1 MDSQPSKA
9 CSTTSTINIMSN
21 YTYAFENL
29 AVWKTN
35 RAFTK
40 KLYFK
45 TKSFPK
51 EELFGIT
58 SQIRRATI
66 SISCNLAEGSARKS
80 TKEQNRFYEIA
91 YGSAVE
97 VVNLLIL
104 SNDLGFLNDEGYAD
118 LRNDL
123 GKITYLI
130 NRLSGGNK

>member
-1 MDSQPSKA
+1 MG
-9 CSTTSTINIMSN
+9 I

-35 RAFTK
+35 RVFTK

-45 TKSFPK
+45 TKAFPK

-80 TKEQNRFYEIA
+80 RQEQSRYYEIA

-104 SNDLGFLNDEGYAD
+104 SNDLELLSNEDYSE
-118 LRNDL
+118 LRSDIE
-123 GKITYLI
+123 KVTYQI
-130 NRLSGGNK
+130 NRLYGGNSKEG

>member
-1 MDSQPSKA
+1 
-9 CSTTSTINIMSN
+9 MSN

-35 RAFTK
+35 RIFTK

-66 SISCNLAEGSARKS
+66 SISCNLAEGSAKKS
-80 TKEQNRFYEIA
+80 PNEQSRYYEIA

-104 SNDLGFLNDEGYAD
+104 SNDLDLLSNEDYAE
-118 LRNDL
+118 LRNDVE
-123 GKITYLI
+123 KITYQI
-130 NRLSGGNK
+130 NRLYNS

>member
-1 MDSQPSKA
+1 
-9 CSTTSTINIMSN
+9 MSN
-21 YTYAFENL
+21 YTYAFEKLGVWNL
-29 AVWKTN
+29 T
-35 RAFTK
+35 RAFVK

-58 SQIRRATI
+58 SQVRRATI
-66 SISCNLAEGSARKS
+66 SISNNLAEGSARKS
-80 TKEQNRFYEIA
+80 PKEQNRFYEIA
-91 YGSAVE
+91 YSSAVE

-104 SNDLGFLNDEGYAD
+104 SNDLGFLSNEDYSE

-123 GKITYLI
+123 GKITYQI